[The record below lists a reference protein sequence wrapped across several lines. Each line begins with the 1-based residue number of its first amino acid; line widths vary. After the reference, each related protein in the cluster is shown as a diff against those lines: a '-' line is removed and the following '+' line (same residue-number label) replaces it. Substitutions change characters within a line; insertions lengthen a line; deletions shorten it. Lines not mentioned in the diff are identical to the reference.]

1 MKRMN
6 LNCTEIRNLLE
17 EKPKKGRVNNL
28 DDYDYVRLL
37 YENAKGNAR
46 RKILEKTS
54 TVHSGEK
61 KFANIHMFLR
71 DMELNGA
78 FNKDASYSPYGYSE
92 GRKFSNIHMY
102 LRAADNKEV
111 FESNG
116 SEYSSFYSGP
126 HKSSPGLNFDEFVAA
141 RRQRRVHSS
150 TNSDYSFWSL
160 NSTVA
165 STRESLTESGPNYA
179 DLIRLQSRYYV
190 Y

>member
-1 MKRMN
+1 MN
-6 LNCTEIRNLLE
+6 LNCTEIKNIFE

-46 RKILEKTS
+46 RKSLEKTS

-61 KFANIHMFLR
+61 KFADIHMFLR
-71 DMELNGA
+71 DMEVNGA
-78 FNKDASYSPYGYSE
+78 FDNDAAYISYGHSE
-92 GRKFSNIHMY
+92 KKFSDIHMF
-102 LRAADNKEV
+102 LRADINEV
-111 FESNG
+111 FDSNC
-116 SEYSSFYSGP
+116 SEYSSFYSDR
-126 HKSSPGLNFDEFVAA
+126 HRSSPGLNFDEFVAA
-141 RRQRRVHSS
+141 RRQQRVHSS

-160 NSTVA
+160 NSSVA
-165 STRESLTESGPNYA
+165 GARESLPEPSPSYA

>member
-1 MKRMN
+1 MN
-6 LNCTEIRNLLE
+6 LNCTEIKNIFE

-54 TVHSGEK
+54 TVHHSGEK
-61 KFANIHMFLR
+61 KFADIHMFLR
-71 DMELNGA
+71 DMEVNGV
-78 FNKDASYSPYGYSE
+78 FDNDAAYISYGHSE
-92 GRKFSNIHMY
+92 KKFSDIHMF
-102 LRAADNKEV
+102 LRADINEV
-111 FESNG
+111 FDSNG
-116 SEYSSFYSGP
+116 SEYSSFYSDP

-141 RRQRRVHSS
+141 RRQQRVHSS

-160 NSTVA
+160 NSSVA
-165 STRESLTESGPNYA
+165 GTRESLAAPSPNYA

>member
-1 MKRMN
+1 MN

-46 RKILEKTS
+46 RKVLEKTS
-54 TVHSGEK
+54 TVHLGEK
-61 KFANIHMFLR
+61 KFADIHMFLR
-71 DMELNGA
+71 DMEINGA
-78 FNKDASYSPYGYSE
+78 FNNDASYSSYGHSE
-92 GRKFSNIHMY
+92 GNKNYNVRMF
-102 LRAADNKEV
+102 LRAADNDEV
-111 FESNG
+111 LDSNG
-116 SEYSSFYSGP
+116 SEYSSFYSNP

-160 NSTVA
+160 NSSVT
-165 STRESLTESGPNYA
+165 STRESPTDSSPNYA